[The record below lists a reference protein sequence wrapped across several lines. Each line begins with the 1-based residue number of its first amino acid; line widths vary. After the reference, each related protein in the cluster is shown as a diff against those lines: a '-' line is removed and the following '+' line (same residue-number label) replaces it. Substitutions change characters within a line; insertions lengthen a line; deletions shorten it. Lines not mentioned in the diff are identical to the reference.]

1 MSFEGIG
8 SLIGGVMLLSMAAP
22 VVAAGATVLLAGSVT
37 YAAVRGTV
45 AVTRGLYHAYTNRQS
60 GRDQRIRSELRNV
73 NGRIGETARRQQE
86 RMHAIIQEKNEE
98 YRQEVEARQQQL
110 NAFQSRLEQMDNLE
124 DVENEIHMEMSKSR
138 QSLDHAVEREITQF
152 QSGLQKA
159 CQEEHSALARE
170 IHSAN
175 EQMMTEVEN
184 VHAMLD
190 ERQERYRAYAEEI
203 RGEGSTLQ
211 RVLETEYDW
220 RTLAPA
226 SMERAREL
234 GENLTRLLNEGNFR
248 IAATAAVDYEDE
260 LLSLQSELEWKT
272 AALEQHRLCVDTAM
286 EELKA
291 AMSAARD
298 FAKDAESLTADGEIL
313 QGYVSETMEI
323 DFWSEGRMTRLM
335 EQADQ
340 ISREAADF
348 SGRNVAVLV
357 AEIMRLTEKIRSE
370 HARARAF
377 LLNRAAV
384 MKAAEE
390 VLYSMQENGW
400 SLAEDAGYQKNDIR
414 NDFEMVF
421 ENAQGDRRDVT
432 VCTEYD
438 EAAEKYMVRI
448 VRLAHERGT
457 PDEARRSSE
466 DEALNRSLADRGLQ
480 MNVSCNKRTYG
491 MSGREG
497 V

>member
-73 NGRIGETARRQQE
+73 NGHIGETARRQQE
-86 RMHAIIQEKNEE
+86 RLHAIIQEKNEE

-175 EQMMTEVEN
+175 KQMMTEVEN

-291 AMSAARD
+291 AI
-298 FAKDAESLTADGEIL
+298 G
-313 QGYVSETMEI
+313 
-323 DFWSEGRMTRLM
+323 
-335 EQADQ
+335 
-340 ISREAADF
+340 
-348 SGRNVAVLV
+348 
-357 AEIMRLTEKIRSE
+357 
-370 HARARAF
+370 
-377 LLNRAAV
+377 
-384 MKAAEE
+384 
-390 VLYSMQENGW
+390 
-400 SLAEDAGYQKNDIR
+400 
-414 NDFEMVF
+414 
-421 ENAQGDRRDVT
+421 
-432 VCTEYD
+432 VC
-438 EAAEKYMVRI
+438 
-448 VRLAHERGT
+448 
-457 PDEARRSSE
+457 
-466 DEALNRSLADRGLQ
+466 
-480 MNVSCNKRTYG
+480 
-491 MSGREG
+491 
-497 V
+497 